1 MKKQT
6 LRRFSKISCILLTGL
21 LLCSC
26 STPVEVAEPTDHI
39 ISVESEAERVDAA
52 TGTQVYEAIRKEEH
66 DEPGSTPETENLP
79 VITASPDI
87 EIAAVIVETASKPTK
102 APVAVTPLPTA
113 TAEPT
118 ASPTATPLP
127 KVNESESTATPKPTS
142 PPTATPTAQSTVLP
156 TEKPLLTAAPVSTI
170 APTATPK
177 PTATPSSTVAPT
189 PTPIPTAVPKIEE
202 VWIVDVPGHY
212 ETVEEVTEIWVDEQ
226 GHWEES
232 GYWASDWVFECNQ
245 CGMQYSMEEAVNQH
259 LDDSFD
265 WDTMTGHSSYTQVSG
280 PMYWVET
287 EPEWVVDVPGHYE
300 TVTESKEVWIDEQGH
315 WETVTT

>member
-6 LRRFSKISCILLTGL
+6 LRRFSKISCILLAGL

-26 STPVEVAEPTDHI
+26 STPVGVAEPTDHV

-66 DEPGSTPETENLP
+66 DEPTSSPETESLP

-87 EIAAVIVETASKPTK
+87 EIAAVIAETASKPTK

-118 ASPTATPLP
+118 ASPTAMPLSEA
-127 KVNESESTATPKPTS
+127 NESQGAPTPKPTS
-142 PPTATPTAQSTVLP
+142 QPTATPTAQTTAQP
-156 TEKPLLTAAPVSTI
+156 TEKLLPTTTPVPTI

-177 PTATPSSTVAPT
+177 PTATPPSTVAPT
-189 PTPIPTAVPKIEE
+189 PTPIPTAVPKTKE
-202 VWIVDVPGHY
+202 VWVVDVPGHY
-212 ETVEEVTEIWVDEQ
+212 ETVEEVTEFWVDEQ

-232 GYWASDWVFECNQ
+232 GYWASDWVYQCNQ
-245 CGMQYSMEEAVNQH
+245 CSAQYPSVEAVNRH

-265 WDTMTGHSSYTQVSG
+265 WDTLTGHSSYTEVSG
-280 PMYWVET
+280 PTYWVET
-287 EPEWVVDVPGHYE
+287 EPEWGVDVPGHYE
-300 TVTESKEVWIDEQGH
+300 TVTKSKEVWIDEQGH

>member
-6 LRRFSKISCILLTGL
+6 LRRFYKMSGILLMSI

-26 STPVEVAEPTDHI
+26 STPL
-39 ISVESEAERVDAA
+39 EATNPIGQVSIEQHEA
-52 TGTQVYEAIRKEEH
+52 T
-66 DEPGSTPETENLP
+66 PTPETEIIPFVVEKAAVKTELP
-79 VITASPDI
+79 STLTAASAAASPVP
-87 EIAAVIVETASKPTK
+87 ESTSTAK
-102 APVAVTPLPTA
+102 
-113 TAEPT
+113 PT

-127 KVNESESTATPKPTS
+127 ETNESQGAPTPKPTS
-142 PPTATPTAQSTVLP
+142 LPTATPTEQPTAHPTV
-156 TEKPLLTAAPVSTI
+156 KPLPTAAPIPTA

-177 PTATPSSTVAPT
+177 PTATPT
-189 PTPIPTAVPKIEE
+189 PTSTAVPKIEE

-212 ETVEEVTEIWVDEQ
+212 EAVEEVTEVWVDEQ

-245 CGMQYSMEEAVNQH
+245 CDMQYSTVEAVNQH

-280 PMYWVET
+280 PMYWVEA
-287 EPEWVVDVPGHYE
+287 EPEWVVDVPGHYK
-300 TVTESKEVWIDEQGH
+300 TVTKSKEVWIDEQGH

>member
-6 LRRFSKISCILLTGL
+6 LRRFSKISCILLAGL

-26 STPVEVAEPTDHI
+26 STPVEVAEPTDHE
-39 ISVESEAERVDAA
+39 ISVKSEAESVDALPKNRA
-52 TGTQVYEAIRKEEH
+52 HEVIRKEEH
-66 DEPGSTPETENLP
+66 DEPFSTPETEIIPIANASSGIEVVA
-79 VITASPDI
+79 VITKP
-87 EIAAVIVETASKPTK
+87 TSKPTK
-102 APVAVTPLPTA
+102 APAAVAPLPTA
-113 TAEPT
+113 IAKTT
-118 ASPTATPLP
+118 ASPTATPLSE
-127 KVNESESTATPKPTS
+127 VNESKAAPTPKPTS
-142 PPTATPTAQSTVLP
+142 QPTATPTAQPTAQP
-156 TEKPLLTAAPVSTI
+156 TEKPLPTATPVPTA

-177 PTATPSSTVAPT
+177 PTATPT
-189 PTPIPTAVPKIEE
+189 PTSTAVPKIEE

-212 ETVEEVTEIWVDEQ
+212 EAVEKVTEVWVDEQ

-245 CGMQYSMEEAVNQH
+245 CGMQYPTVEAVNQH

-280 PMYWVET
+280 PMYWVEA

>member
-26 STPVEVAEPTDHI
+26 STPVEVAEPTDHV
-39 ISVESEAERVDAA
+39 ISVESEE
-52 TGTQVYEAIRKEEH
+52 QY
-66 DEPGSTPETENLP
+66 DEPTSSPETENLP

-87 EIAAVIVETASKPTK
+87 EIAAVIAEAASKPTK

-118 ASPTATPLP
+118 VSPTTTPLSEA
-127 KVNESESTATPKPTS
+127 NESQGAPTPKPTS
-142 PPTATPTAQSTVLP
+142 QPTATPTAQATAQP
-156 TEKPLLTAAPVSTI
+156 TEKLLPTTTPVSTI

-177 PTATPSSTVAPT
+177 PTATPSSTVTPIPT
-189 PTPIPTAVPKIEE
+189 SIPTAVPKTEK

-212 ETVEEVTEIWVDEQ
+212 ETMEDVTELWVDEQ

-232 GYWASDWVFECNQ
+232 GYWASDWVYQCNQ
-245 CGMQYSMEEAVNQH
+245 CGAQYPTVEAANRH

-265 WDTMTGHSSYTQVSG
+265 WDTLTGHSSYTEVSG
-280 PMYWVET
+280 PTYWVET
-287 EPEWVVDVPGHYE
+287 EPEWVVDVPGHYKI
-300 TVTESKEVWIDEQGH
+300 VTESKEVWIDEQGH

>member
-26 STPVEVAEPTDHI
+26 RTPVEVAEPTDHE
-39 ISVESEAERVDAA
+39 ISVESEAESVDALPKNRA
-52 TGTQVYEAIRKEEH
+52 HEVIRKEKH
-66 DEPGSTPETENLP
+66 DKLHSTPETEIIPLT
-79 VITASPDI
+79 TASSDI
-87 EIAAVIVETASKPTK
+87 EVVAVKAESTSKSMDVL
-102 APVAVTPLPTA
+102 VAVTPLPTA

-118 ASPTATPLP
+118 ASPTATPFP
-127 KVNESESTATPKPTS
+127 EVNESKGAPTPKPTS
-142 PPTATPTAQSTVLP
+142 LPTATPTVQPTAHSTVKSLP
-156 TEKPLLTAAPVSTI
+156 TATPIPTA

-177 PTATPSSTVAPT
+177 PTATPT
-189 PTPIPTAVPKIEE
+189 PTSTATPKTKE
-202 VWIVDVPGHY
+202 VWVVDVPGHY
-212 ETVEEVTEIWVDEQ
+212 ETVEEVAEVWVDEQ

-245 CGMQYSMEEAVNQH
+245 CGAQYSTVEAANRH

>member
-6 LRRFSKISCILLTGL
+6 LRRFSKISCILLAGL

-26 STPVEVAEPTDHI
+26 STPVGVAEPTDHV
-39 ISVESEAERVDAA
+39 ISVESEAERVDAT
-52 TGTQVYEAIRKEEH
+52 TGIQVYEAIRKEEH
-66 DEPGSTPETENLP
+66 DEPTSSPETESLP

-87 EIAAVIVETASKPTK
+87 EIAAVIAETASKPTK

-113 TAEPT
+113 TVEPT
-118 ASPTATPLP
+118 VSPTTTPLP
-127 KVNESESTATPKPTS
+127 EVNESKGAPTPKPTS
-142 PPTATPTAQSTVLP
+142 LPTATPTAQSTVLP
-156 TEKPLLTAAPVSTI
+156 TEKPLPTATPVSTI
-170 APTATPK
+170 VPTATPK
-177 PTATPSSTVAPT
+177 PTATSSSTVAPT
-189 PTPIPTAVPKIEE
+189 PIPTAVSKIEE

-212 ETVEEVTEIWVDEQ
+212 ETVEKVAEVWVDEQ
-226 GHWEES
+226 GHWEKS
-232 GYWASDWVFECNQ
+232 GYWASDWVYQCNQ
-245 CGMQYSMEEAVNQH
+245 CGAQYPTMDAINRH

-280 PMYWVET
+280 PMYWGEA
-287 EPEWVVDVPGHYE
+287 EPEWVVDIPGHYE

>member
-6 LRRFSKISCILLTGL
+6 LRRFSKISCILLAGL

-26 STPVEVAEPTDHI
+26 STPVGVAEPTDHV
-39 ISVESEAERVDAA
+39 ISFESEAERVDAA
-52 TGTQVYEAIRKEEH
+52 TGTQVYEVIRKEEH
-66 DEPGSTPETENLP
+66 DEPTSSPETKSLP

-127 KVNESESTATPKPTS
+127 EVNDSERTPAPQPTS
-142 PPTATPTAQSTVLP
+142 LPTATPTVQPTAHPTV
-156 TEKPLLTAAPVSTI
+156 KPLPTAAPIPTI
-170 APTATPK
+170 APTAIPK
-177 PTATPSSTVAPT
+177 PTATPT
-189 PTPIPTAVPKIEE
+189 PTSTAVPKTKE
-202 VWIVDVPGHY
+202 VWVVDVPGHY
-212 ETVEEVTEIWVDEQ
+212 ETVEEVTEVWVDEQ

-232 GYWASDWVFECNQ
+232 GYWASDWVYQCNQ
-245 CGMQYSMEEAVNQH
+245 CGAQYPSVEAVNRH

-265 WDTMTGHSSYTQVSG
+265 WDTLTGHSSYAEVSG

-300 TVTESKEVWIDEQGH
+300 TVTENKEVWIDEQGH

>member
-6 LRRFSKISCILLTGL
+6 LRRFSKISCILLAGL

-26 STPVEVAEPTDHI
+26 STPVEVVEPI
-39 ISVESEAERVDAA
+39 EQVSVEQQEVSVESQAACVDTTVDPQA
-52 TGTQVYEAIRKEEH
+52 YEVIRKEKH
-66 DEPGSTPETENLP
+66 DKLHSTPETEIMPLTTASSDIEVVA
-79 VITASPDI
+79 VITKP
-87 EIAAVIVETASKPTK
+87 TSKPTK

-113 TAEPT
+113 TAKPT

-127 KVNESESTATPKPTS
+127 KVNESESTATPKLTS
-142 PPTATPTAQSTVLP
+142 PPTATPTAQPTVLP
-156 TEKPLLTAAPVSTI
+156 TEKPL
-170 APTATPK
+170 PTATPVPTIA
-177 PTATPSSTVAPT
+177 PTATPSSTVTLT
-189 PTPIPTAVPKIEE
+189 PTPIPAAVSKIEE

-212 ETVEEVTEIWVDEQ
+212 ETMEDVTEVWVDEQ

-232 GYWASDWVFECNQ
+232 GYWTSDWVYQCNQ
-245 CGMQYSMEEAVNQH
+245 CGAQYPTVEAVNRY

-265 WDTMTGHSSYTQVSG
+265 WDTLTGHSSYAEVSG
-280 PMYWVET
+280 PMYWVEA